1 MVNKAVSY
9 IIGIIVILAI
19 IYIAIG
25 LVTPRPSIAT
35 TTVSPSVS
43 SNGTV
48 ALMLTDPAQVPSGT
62 TALNVTFS
70 GARLHE
76 TGATNSSGFVNI
88 NASGTIDLLSLLNV
102 SQTLGIASLNKTK
115 SYDSIILNV
124 SSSTITINGTTYNVT
139 LPSNKL
145 DVHVSNVNATSGA
158 VLVDLS
164 PTIVQIISA
173 NQTMFVMVPSVKAV
187 IVGSS
192 NVNSTAIKVG
202 ARARLNANIHSKLSL
217 ATPKVAIT
225 SASLSEEANRTD
237 FSVTVKN
244 SGNSTAYVNH
254 ILLFGIMGMNLS
266 AGANARL
273 HAAVQQVPEPYLF
286 QSSGLGGIITSAI
299 SQYSNGNY
307 NLSSL
312 YGELASKYGINLSA
326 GIKAGISSAIKSHNL
341 SSLLGHIANSSI
353 NLTAITSNSSAFN
366 SEFGF
371 NVSPSEFNS
380 IRANMRNKLNLSVME
395 SMHDFNVSSVKL
407 RGFIQAANA
416 FDGHYHNMLAF
427 IISTNGTLMLPFDA
441 NQAEG
446 PQGYSIAPGSSATF
460 SYSGIISAG
469 NGKLVIMPLQN
480 QTYSV
485 RVTGEAGAV
494 ATSNVTAS

>member
-25 LVTPRPSIAT
+25 LVTPKPSIAP
-35 TTVSPSVS
+35 TTVAPSLS

-48 ALMLTDPAQVPSGT
+48 ALMLTDPAQVPAGT

-70 GARLHE
+70 GARIHE

-102 SQTLGIASLNKTK
+102 AQTLGIVSLNKTK

-145 DVHVSNVNATSGA
+145 NVHVGNVNSTSGA

-164 PTIVQIISA
+164 PTIVQIIST
-173 NQTMFVMVPSVKAV
+173 NQTTFVMVPSVKAV
-187 IVGSS
+187 VVGSN
-192 NVNSTAIKVG
+192 NVNSTAIRVG
-202 ARARLNANIHSKLSL
+202 ARARLNADMHSKLSL
-217 ATPKVAIT
+217 ATPNIT
-225 SASLSEEANRTD
+225 ITNASLSVTANHTS

-266 AGANARL
+266 AGANADV
-273 HAAVQQVPEPYLF
+273 HAAVQQVPEQYLF
-286 QSSGLGGIITSAI
+286 QGSGFGGITTVIKS
-299 SQYSNGNY
+299 YSNGSYNASSLFGELADKY
-307 NLSSL
+307 GVNLSS
-312 YGELASKYGINLSA
+312 
-326 GIKAGISSAIKSHNL
+326 GIKAGISSALNDHNL
-341 SSLLGHIANSSI
+341 SDLLEQVANSGV
-353 NLTAITSNSSAFN
+353 NITEMASNSSAFN
-366 SEFGF
+366 NEFGF

-380 IRANMRNKLNLSVME
+380 IRANLQNRINLSVME
-395 SMHDFNVSSVKL
+395 SMHNFNVSDDRLKGVI
-407 RGFIQAANA
+407 RDANA
-416 FDGHYHNMLAF
+416 FNGRYHNVLTF
-427 IISTNGTLMLPFDA
+427 IISTNGTLTLPFDA

-460 SYSGIISAG
+460 TYNGAISAG
-469 NGKLVIMPLQN
+469 NGRLVIMPLQN

-485 RVTGEAGAV
+485 RVTGEAGAFAKV
-494 ATSNVTAS
+494 NVTAS

>member
-164 PTIVQIISA
+164 PTIVQIIST

-192 NVNSTAIKVG
+192 NVNSTVVKVG

-217 ATPKVAIT
+217 ATPKIAIT
-225 SASLSEEANRTD
+225 SASLSEEANHTD

-286 QSSGLGGIITSAI
+286 QSSGFGGITSII

-312 YGELASKYGINLSA
+312 YGELASKYGANLST
-326 GIKAGISSAIKSHNL
+326 GIKAGISSALESHNI
-341 SSLLGHIANSSI
+341 SGFLGHIANSSI
-353 NLTAITSNSSAFN
+353 NLTAITSNYSAFN

-380 IRANMRNKLNLSVME
+380 IRANMQNKLNLSVME
-395 SMHDFNVSSVKL
+395 SMHNFNVSNVKL

-416 FDGHYHNMLAF
+416 FDGHYHNMMTF

-460 SYSGIISAG
+460 SYNGIISAG

-485 RVTGEAGAV
+485 RVTGEEGAV
-494 ATSNVTAS
+494 ATSNVIAS

>member
-35 TTVSPSVS
+35 TTVSPLVS

-48 ALMLTDPAQVPSGT
+48 AFMLTDPAQVPSGT

-76 TGATNSSGFVNI
+76 TGATNSSGFVDI
-88 NASGTIDLLSLLNV
+88 NASGTINLLSLLNV

-115 SYDSIILNV
+115 AYDSIILNV
-124 SSSTITINGTTYNVT
+124 SSSTITINGTAYNVT

-145 DVHVSNVNATSGA
+145 DVHVSNVNGTSGA

-192 NVNSTAIKVG
+192 NVNSTVIKVG

-217 ATPKVAIT
+217 ATPNVAIT
-225 SASLSEEANRTD
+225 NASLSEEANRTD

-254 ILLFGIMGMNLS
+254 ILLFGIMSMNLS

-286 QSSGLGGIITSAI
+286 QSSGFGGITSII
-299 SQYSNGNY
+299 SQYSNGSY

-312 YGELASKYGINLSA
+312 YGELSSKYGVNLSA
-326 GIKAGISSAIKSHNL
+326 GAKAGISSALKSHNL

-353 NLTAITSNSSAFN
+353 NLTAITSNYSAFN
-366 SEFGF
+366 SEFGL
-371 NVSPSEFNS
+371 NVSPSVFNS
-380 IRANMRNKLNLSVME
+380 IRANIQNKLNLSVME
-395 SMHDFNVSSVKL
+395 SMHNFNISNVKL

-416 FDGHYHNMLAF
+416 FNGRYHNMLAF

-446 PQGYSIAPGSSATF
+446 PQGYAIAPGSSATF
-460 SYSGIISAG
+460 TYNGAISVG
-469 NGKLVIMPLQN
+469 NGRLVIMPLQN

-485 RVTGEAGAV
+485 RVTGEAGAI
-494 ATSNVTAS
+494 AMSNVTAS

>member
-35 TTVSPSVS
+35 TTVSPLVS

-48 ALMLTDPAQVPSGT
+48 AFMLTDPAQVPSGT

-76 TGATNSSGFVNI
+76 TGATNSSGFVDI
-88 NASGTIDLLSLLNV
+88 NASGTINLLSLLNV

-115 SYDSIILNV
+115 AYDSIILNV
-124 SSSTITINGTTYNVT
+124 SSSTITINGTAYNVT

-145 DVHVSNVNATSGA
+145 DVHVSNVNGTSGA

-192 NVNSTAIKVG
+192 NVNSTVIKVG

-217 ATPKVAIT
+217 ATPNVAIT
-225 SASLSEEANRTD
+225 NASLSEEANRTD

-286 QSSGLGGIITSAI
+286 QSSGFGGITSII
-299 SQYSNGNY
+299 SQYSNGSY

-312 YGELASKYGINLSA
+312 YGELSSKYGVNLSA
-326 GIKAGISSAIKSHNL
+326 GAKAGISSALKSHNL

-353 NLTAITSNSSAFN
+353 NLTAITSNYSAFN
-366 SEFGF
+366 SEFGL
-371 NVSPSEFNS
+371 NVSPSVFNS
-380 IRANMRNKLNLSVME
+380 IRANIQNKLNLSVME
-395 SMHDFNVSSVKL
+395 SMHNFNISNVKL

-416 FDGHYHNMLAF
+416 FNGRYHNMLAF

-446 PQGYSIAPGSSATF
+446 PQGYAIAPGSSATF
-460 SYSGIISAG
+460 TYNGAISVG
-469 NGKLVIMPLQN
+469 NGRLVIMPLQN

-485 RVTGEAGAV
+485 RVTGEAGAI
-494 ATSNVTAS
+494 AMSNVTAS

>member
-35 TTVSPSVS
+35 TTVSPLVS

-48 ALMLTDPAQVPSGT
+48 AFMLTDPAQVPSGT

-76 TGATNSSGFVNI
+76 TGATNSSGFVDI
-88 NASGTIDLLSLLNV
+88 NASGTINLLSLLNV

-115 SYDSIILNV
+115 AYDSIILNV

-145 DVHVSNVNATSGA
+145 DVHVSNVNGTSGA

-192 NVNSTAIKVG
+192 NVNSTVIKVG

-217 ATPKVAIT
+217 ATPNVAIT
-225 SASLSEEANRTD
+225 NASLSEEANRTD

-254 ILLFGIMGMNLS
+254 ILLFGIMSMNLS

-286 QSSGLGGIITSAI
+286 QSSGFGGITSII
-299 SQYSNGNY
+299 SQYSNGSY

-312 YGELASKYGINLSA
+312 YGELSSKYGVNLSA
-326 GIKAGISSAIKSHNL
+326 GAKAGISSALKSHNL

-353 NLTAITSNSSAFN
+353 NLTAITSNYSAFN
-366 SEFGF
+366 SEFGL
-371 NVSPSEFNS
+371 NVSPSVFNS
-380 IRANMRNKLNLSVME
+380 IRANIQNKLNLSVME
-395 SMHDFNVSSVKL
+395 SMHNFNISNVKL

-416 FDGHYHNMLAF
+416 FNGRYHNMLAF

-446 PQGYSIAPGSSATF
+446 PQGYAIAPGSSATF
-460 SYSGIISAG
+460 TYNGAISVG
-469 NGKLVIMPLQN
+469 NGRLVIMPLQN

-485 RVTGEAGAV
+485 RVTGEAGAI
-494 ATSNVTAS
+494 AMSNVTAS

>member
-164 PTIVQIISA
+164 PTIVQIIST

-192 NVNSTAIKVG
+192 NVNSTVVKVG

-217 ATPKVAIT
+217 ATPKIAIT
-225 SASLSEEANRTD
+225 SASLSEEANHTD

-286 QSSGLGGIITSAI
+286 QSSGFGGITSII

-312 YGELASKYGINLSA
+312 YGELASKYGANLST
-326 GIKAGISSAIKSHNL
+326 GIKAGISSALESHNI
-341 SSLLGHIANSSI
+341 SGFLGHIANSSI
-353 NLTAITSNSSAFN
+353 NLTAITSNYSAFN

-380 IRANMRNKLNLSVME
+380 IRANMQNKLNLSVME
-395 SMHDFNVSSVKL
+395 SMHDFNVSNVKL

-416 FDGHYHNMLAF
+416 FDGHYHNMMAF

-460 SYSGIISAG
+460 SYNGIISAG

-485 RVTGEAGAV
+485 RVTGEEGAV
-494 ATSNVTAS
+494 ATSNVIAS

>member
-164 PTIVQIISA
+164 PTIVQIIST

-192 NVNSTAIKVG
+192 NVNSTVVKVG

-217 ATPKVAIT
+217 ATPKIAIT
-225 SASLSEEANRTD
+225 SASLSEEANHTD

-286 QSSGLGGIITSAI
+286 QSSGFGGITSII

-312 YGELASKYGINLSA
+312 YGELASKYGANLST
-326 GIKAGISSAIKSHNL
+326 GIKAGISSALESHNI
-341 SSLLGHIANSSI
+341 SGFLGHIANSSI
-353 NLTAITSNSSAFN
+353 NLTAITSNYSAFN

-380 IRANMRNKLNLSVME
+380 IRANMQNKLNLSVME
-395 SMHDFNVSSVKL
+395 SMHNFNVSNVKL

-416 FDGHYHNMLAF
+416 FDGHYHNMMAF

-460 SYSGIISAG
+460 SYNGIISAG

-485 RVTGEAGAV
+485 RVTGEEGAV
-494 ATSNVTAS
+494 ATSNVIAS

>member
-35 TTVSPSVS
+35 TTVSPLVS

-48 ALMLTDPAQVPSGT
+48 AFMLTDPAQVPSGT

-76 TGATNSSGFVNI
+76 TGATNSSGFVHI
-88 NASGTIDLLSLLNV
+88 NASGTINLLSLLNV

-115 SYDSIILNV
+115 AYDSIILNV
-124 SSSTITINGTTYNVT
+124 SSSTITINGTAYNVT

-145 DVHVSNVNATSGA
+145 DVHVCTVNGTSGA

-192 NVNSTAIKVG
+192 NVNSTVIKVG

-217 ATPKVAIT
+217 ATPNVAIT
-225 SASLSEEANRTD
+225 NASLSEEANRTD

-286 QSSGLGGIITSAI
+286 QSSGFGGITSII
-299 SQYSNGNY
+299 SQYSNGSY

-312 YGELASKYGINLSA
+312 YGELSSKYGVNLSA
-326 GIKAGISSAIKSHNL
+326 GAKAGISSALKSHNL

-353 NLTAITSNSSAFN
+353 NLTAITSNYSAFN
-366 SEFGF
+366 SEFGL
-371 NVSPSEFNS
+371 NVSPSVFNS
-380 IRANMRNKLNLSVME
+380 IRANIQNKLNLSVME
-395 SMHDFNVSSVKL
+395 SMHNFNISNVKL

-416 FDGHYHNMLAF
+416 FNGRYHNMLAF

-446 PQGYSIAPGSSATF
+446 PQGYAIAPGSSATF
-460 SYSGIISAG
+460 TYNGAISVG
-469 NGKLVIMPLQN
+469 NGRLVIMPLQN

-485 RVTGEAGAV
+485 RVTGEAGAI
-494 ATSNVTAS
+494 AMSNVTAS